1 MVTGDT
7 IHVYIQVYQTLLIFF
22 YANKQYS
29 ICHHFS
35 YVAQRASVVS
45 CYIMNGVNMYAEARV
60 LIQFTNTGCY
70 PINLITLTMI
80 THWKRF
86 VHLGDSVLTLSKSS
100 FSRLDM
106 LNIT

>member
-22 YANKQYS
+22 NANKQYS

-45 CYIMNGVNMYAEARV
+45 CYIMNGVNMYAEARD
-60 LIQFTNTGCY
+60 LIHSPIPGAFRNAWHTVPHYFFASNQFNYIDDDNTLETVCASGGFCFD
-70 PINLITLTMI
+70 II
-80 THWKRF
+80 
-86 VHLGDSVLTLSKSS
+86 
-100 FSRLDM
+100 
-106 LNIT
+106 